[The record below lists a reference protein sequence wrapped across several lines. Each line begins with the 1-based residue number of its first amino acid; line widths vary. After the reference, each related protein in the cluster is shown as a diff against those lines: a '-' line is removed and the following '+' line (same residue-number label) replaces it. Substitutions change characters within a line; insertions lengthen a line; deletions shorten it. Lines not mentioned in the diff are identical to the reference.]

1 MVISK
6 QKILTIFI
14 GYDPVETVAWHT
26 LTQSI
31 IENSTIPV
39 SFVPVA
45 ISHFSSFFVRD
56 RDAKQSNAFSFSRF
70 CVPYL
75 MNYEGYAVFMDCD
88 MLLRCDVAELL
99 NVVEQQPEKALYVV
113 QHDYVPS
120 EKIKYLNTVQYAY
133 PRKNWSSFVL
143 WNCSHPKNRL
153 VDEEFFNKA
162 SGLEFHRFTWLD
174 DDEIGAL
181 DIRWNWLVGDYINPP
196 ENVKNV
202 HWTNGGP
209 YFNEYSDV
217 DFSDEWRAA
226 QKSINYCKQRE

>member
-1 MVISK
+1 MFSD
-6 QKILTIFI
+6 QKILTIFV

-31 IENSTIPV
+31 IEKSTIPI

-45 ISHFSSFFVRD
+45 ISHFSSFFWRD

-75 MNYEGYAVFMDCD
+75 MDYAGYAIFMDCD
-88 MLLRCDVAELL
+88 MMLRCDISEIV
-99 NVVEQQPEKALYVV
+99 NVIEQQPGKALYVV
-113 QHDYVPS
+113 KHDYTPS

-143 WNCSHPKNRL
+143 WNCSHPKNKA
-153 VDEEFFNKA
+153 VDEEFFNNA
-162 SGLEFHRFTWLD
+162 SGLELHRFTWLD
-174 DDEIGAL
+174 DDDIGAL
-181 DIRWNWLVGDYINPP
+181 DVRWNWLVGDYVNPP
-196 ENVKNV
+196 SDVKNV

-209 YFNEYSDV
+209 YFSEYKDV
-217 DFSDEWRAA
+217 DFSDEWRFTK
-226 QKSINYCKQRE
+226 QSINYCKQRE